1 VALPKLVAGATY
13 YRPTTAPIAD
23 PPLPA
28 CPSDPGYDRQAIS
41 AYCVPTNTVSW
52 ATLELAKLHLRIGDM
67 ATGAALS
74 EDWARAAQSQ
84 AGLKNSAVDAELQQV
99 CFTGSW
105 VLSITS
111 ATSSPVELSPGDI
124 DEVLF
129 TGLTPTSPTQTR
141 EVQGTSFE
149 RTAALRRGLL
159 GGLTACES

>member
-1 VALPKLVAGATY
+1 
-13 YRPTTAPIAD
+13 
-23 PPLPA
+23 LPA

-52 ATLELAKLHLRIGDM
+52 TTLELAQLHLRIGDM
-67 ATGAALS
+67 ARGAVLS

-84 AGLKNSAVDAELQQV
+84 AGLKDSGVDAELQQV

-111 ATSSPVELSPGDI
+111 ATSPVELSPGDI

-129 TGLTPTSPTQTR
+129 TVLTPTSPNQTR

-159 GGLTACES
+159 GGLTACTS